1 MKLKIQMP
9 GKYKILFALAA
20 CLLALSGYMYRIQ
33 LWEMILE
40 YYHILSDRE
49 QINAFITSFG
59 SGAPAVFIFFQIL
72 QVLFAPFPGE
82 ATGFIGG
89 YLFGTSMGFI
99 YSSIGLTAGSW
110 LNFTIG
116 RFFGARYI
124 RKMIPAARLARFDS
138 IVKPKGIVALF
149 VLFIFPGFPKDYLC
163 IFLGFSAV
171 PMRLF
176 LILASIGRMPGTFV
190 LSFQGASLYNRN
202 YEALAI
208 VTCALL
214 LIAWYGYRF
223 REDLYQW
230 IERFNKY

>member
-1 MKLKIQMP
+1 MKLQPQMP
-9 GKYKILFALAA
+9 DKYKILFALAA
-20 CLLALSGYMYRIQ
+20 CLLVLAGYMYRVQ
-33 LWEMILE
+33 LWEQMIT

-49 QINAFITSFG
+49 QIKAFITSFRA
-59 SGAPAVFIFFQIL
+59 GAPVVFIFLQIL

-89 YLFGTSMGFI
+89 YLFGTSLGFI
-99 YSSIGLTAGSW
+99 YSSIGLTVGSW

-116 RFFGARYI
+116 RFFGTRYI
-124 RKMIPAARLARFDS
+124 RKLIPAAKLARFDS
-138 IVKPKGIVALF
+138 IVKPRGVMALF

-171 PMRLF
+171 PMKLF

-190 LSFQGASLYNRN
+190 LSFQGASLYSRN

-208 VTCALL
+208 VTIALL
-214 LIAWYGYRF
+214 LIAWYIYRF
-223 REDLYQW
+223 REALYQW
-230 IERFNKY
+230 IESFDKN